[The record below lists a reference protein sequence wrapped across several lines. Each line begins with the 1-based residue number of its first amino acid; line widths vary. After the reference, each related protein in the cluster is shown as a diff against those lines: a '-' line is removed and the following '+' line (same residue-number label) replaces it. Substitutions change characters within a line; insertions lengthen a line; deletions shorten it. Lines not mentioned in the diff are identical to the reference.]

1 MPTLPWIA
9 TSAAAGTAGSL
20 PDEVLVLGSRL
31 LLRRARDIPR
41 FITAAQAIRRQV
53 MAADGAL
60 GLSLRAEPFAKT
72 FWTLSAWRDQEALD
86 SFVEALPHERTMRDF
101 HLRLRDP
108 VFVTWTVPRGALPV
122 DWSDA
127 VSRITGHAPL

>member
-1 MPTLPWIA
+1 MPTSPWTA
-9 TSAAAGTAGSL
+9 TAAAAGTAESL

-41 FITAAQAIRRQV
+41 FIAASQAIRRQV

-60 GLSLRAEPFAKT
+60 GLSLRAEPLAKT

-108 VFVTWTVPRGALPV
+108 VFVTWTVPRSTLPV

-127 VSRITGHAPL
+127 VSRIAGHAPR